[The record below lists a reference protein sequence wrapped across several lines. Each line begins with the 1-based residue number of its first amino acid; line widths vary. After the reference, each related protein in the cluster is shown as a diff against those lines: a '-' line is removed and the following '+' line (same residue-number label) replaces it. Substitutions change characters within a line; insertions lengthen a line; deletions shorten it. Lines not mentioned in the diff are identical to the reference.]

1 MLKLNYKNFE
11 QNVIE
16 TISEY
21 LDANPQY
28 DMFDDGILIHDL
40 LMDANGNIV
49 YAYSWKTKYHVEEG
63 HGFHSIAETS
73 DPKYAILLTREQLKN
88 ELQSYAKKCK

>member
-1 MLKLNYKNFE
+1 MLNINHKNFE
-11 QNVIE
+11 QNVLE
-16 TISEY
+16 TIAEY

-28 DMFDDGILIHDL
+28 NMHDDGIVFGDL
-40 LMDANGNIV
+40 LMDSNGNIV
-49 YAYSWKTKYHVEEG
+49 YAYSWKTTHHTEEG

-88 ELQSYAKKCK
+88 ELQSYAKKCI